1 MNPQVRLARISGAY
15 YLVVAIFAGFA
26 HIVRVNVYVPDD
38 AVATAANVVAN
49 ADLVRLS
56 FVADLVQATFALF
69 LVLALSRLLQHVNRD
84 MARAMVLFVV
94 LQVGI
99 TCLNLVHQFAALLVA
114 TESSYTSAF
123 NADGLNALVLLLM
136 DMQHSGFLVA
146 QIFFGL
152 WLFPLGWLAYRS
164 GMFPRP
170 LGVILMVAT
179 GAYLIDVALQ
189 FLAPGFAEAI
199 SPIVVV
205 PLVTIAE
212 VSMVG
217 YLLIKGVRTPADPK
231 PPADTNPPVGIAPAK
246 HPLVSLS
253 HTPDRN
259 GGTP

>member
-1 MNPQVRLARISGAY
+1 MSTPGNPLQRLARTAGVY
-15 YLVVAIFAGFA
+15 YLAVAIFGGFA
-26 HIVRVNVYVPDD
+26 HIVRVKVYVAGD
-38 AVATAANVVAN
+38 AGATAHNIVTNAN
-49 ADLVRLS
+49 LVRFS

-69 LVLALSRLLQHVNRD
+69 LVLALARLLQHVNRG

-99 TCLNLVHQFAALLVA
+99 TCLNLVHQLAALLVA

-123 NADGLNALVLLLM
+123 DADQLNALVLLLM
-136 DMQHSGFLVA
+136 DLQHNGFLIA

-179 GAYLIDVALQ
+179 GAYLVDVPLQ
-189 FLAPGFAEAI
+189 FLAHDFAAAV

-212 VSMVG
+212 VSMVC
-217 YLLIKGVRTPADPK
+217 YLLIKGVRTPPADP
-231 PPADTNPPVGIAPAK
+231 TPPVDSTRADRS
-246 HPLVSLS
+246 LVTS
-253 HTPDRN
+253 
-259 GGTP
+259 

>member
-1 MNPQVRLARISGAY
+1 MSRPAAR
-15 YLVVAIFAGFA
+15 AGGGPPNSC
-26 HIVRVNVYVPDD
+26 HTRD
-38 AVATAANVVAN
+38 
-49 ADLVRLS
+49 R
-56 FVADLVQATFALF
+56 TFAL
-69 LVLALSRLLQHVNRD
+69 ARA

-99 TCLNLVHQFAALLVA
+99 TCVNLVHQLAALLVA

-123 NADGLNALVLLLM
+123 EADQLNAVVLLLM
-136 DMQHSGFLVA
+136 DMQHSGFLIA

-164 GMFPRP
+164 GLFPRP

-179 GAYLIDVALQ
+179 GAYLIDVLLQ
-189 FLAPGFAEAI
+189 FLAHDFAEAV

-217 YLLIKGVRTPADPK
+217 YLLIKGVRTPPADTK
-231 PPADTNPPVGIAPAK
+231 PPADTNAPIDISAEDRS
-246 HPLVSLS
+246 LV
-253 HTPDRN
+253 TP
-259 GGTP
+259 